1 MTTGSIQKVTVTYR
15 GEIAEMDTAI
25 LTTSLSV
32 GLLQRH
38 FEEHLNI
45 INTPMLAKQ
54 RGISFDE
61 VRNPESQDYSS
72 TIGVTVVS
80 DKMSRSVLGTIIGKN
95 NLRMISVDD
104 YDLEMI
110 PEGPILIIFN
120 NDRPGVIGAVGTI
133 CAKHNINIG
142 TMGVGRVKTENR
154 AVLVLDID
162 ETPPEK
168 AIEEL
173 RKQDFVI
180 NVYVCELPCENGN

>member
-104 YDLEMI
+104 YDLEMV

>member
-1 MTTGSIQKVTVTYR
+1 
-15 GEIAEMDTAI
+15 I
-25 LTTSLSV
+25 L
-32 GLLQRH
+32 
-38 FEEHLNI
+38 
-45 INTPMLAKQ
+45 
-54 RGISFDE
+54 
-61 VRNPESQDYSS
+61 
-72 TIGVTVVS
+72 
-80 DKMSRSVLGTIIGKN
+80 
-95 NLRMISVDD
+95 
-104 YDLEMI
+104 
-110 PEGPILIIFN
+110 LICN

-180 NVYVCELPCENGN
+180 NVYVCELPTGNND